1 MPTSSLRFAP
11 EAWTNPEATA
21 IRPRIRRRL
30 WYRSV
35 ANDPG
40 ARRLSTPVPPPSGDL
55 SGPPSLPGFAERDL
69 VLRIQAG
76 DAAAEAELV
85 DRYGEVLLFLLK
97 RWTRDAETAADL
109 RQETLRRAI
118 EKIRRGE
125 VREPEHLAAFLR
137 SLAKNLS
144 TQLYRRSGE
153 KTERH
158 EPLDPVR
165 EIAGRE
171 PDALALLLRA
181 EKTRLA
187 RQVLGSLGTE
197 RDREVLVRYY
207 LAEEKAEGICS
218 DLGLTGEHFHR
229 VLHRARQR
237 FRRLFEERSA
247 AAR

>member
-1 MPTSSLRFAP
+1 MSSSRFAP
-11 EAWTNPEATA
+11 AAWTNHEVTPAG
-21 IRPRIRRRL
+21 RPRARRRL
-30 WYRSV
+30 WYRSS

-40 ARRLSTPVPPPSGDL
+40 AQRLSEPVPPPSGDL
-55 SGPPSLPGFAERDL
+55 SATAPLPGSAERDL
-69 VLRIQAG
+69 VRRIQAG
-76 DAAAEAELV
+76 ETGAEAELV
-85 DRYGEVLLFLLK
+85 ERYGEVLFFLLK
-97 RWTRDAETAADL
+97 RWTRDPETAEDL

-118 EKIRRGE
+118 EKIRHGE

-144 TQLYRRSGE
+144 TQLYRRTAE

-158 EPLDPVR
+158 ESLDPAR
-165 EIAGRE
+165 EIVGRE
-171 PDALALLLRA
+171 PDALTLLLRA

-218 DLGLTGEHFHR
+218 DLGLTGEHFYR

-237 FRRLFEERSA
+237 FRRLFAERSA
-247 AAR
+247 TPR